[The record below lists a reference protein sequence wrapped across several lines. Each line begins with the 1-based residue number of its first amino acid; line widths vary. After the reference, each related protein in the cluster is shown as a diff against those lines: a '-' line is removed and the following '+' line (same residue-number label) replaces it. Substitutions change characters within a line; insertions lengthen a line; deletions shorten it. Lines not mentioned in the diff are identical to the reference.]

1 MEIVGGTCDFCGR
14 ICNFY
19 IDYWAALSLESF
31 GMALLITNWIA
42 GYIDGGIAKSRPFLV
57 GIGVML
63 VATLLFFLSK
73 NPYLIIFARALQGA
87 SEALVWVSGIAFLVS
102 QVDEANLGVC
112 MGYTTLG
119 ATVGELMGPIVG
131 GYLYESLGHWAVF
144 AVVEVVIAID
154 IVLRLL
160 VKDKDK
166 DSASQEQDLVDAAKG
181 LSEADALLGTS
192 TAVSHGTLHA
202 CNHTS
207 STDLERG
214 VGDDRSALS
223 GTTDCQDDD
232 DIAAMRT
239 LGWNWL
245 SSVSGA
251 AMACVVRS
259 ALEATIPIYVLRH
272 FGWTSSAGGGVM
284 FALLLPMVG
293 GPLVGRYTTLYGP
306 RWFST
311 VSALA
316 CGVFMV
322 TLGFLTGD
330 DTTTRILF
338 VVNVGSIGLCIS
350 LATTT
355 QTTAISAAA
364 QRLETLRSRIRASG
378 AELSWELKVL
388 TPGMM
393 LSGLSTAW
401 ALGLFL
407 GPACGNIFHFS
418 TNQEWM
424 HLCCFLGMLSVLS
437 GVYCSFTWTRW
448 R

>member
-1 MEIVGGTCDFCGR
+1 
-14 ICNFY
+14 
-19 IDYWAALSLESF
+19 
-31 GMALLITNWIA
+31 MALLITNWIA
-42 GYIDGGIAKSRPFLV
+42 GYIADGSVSKSRPFLV

-63 VATLLFFLSK
+63 IATLLFFLSTD
-73 NPYLIIFARALQGA
+73 PYLIIFARALQGA

-102 QVDEANLGVC
+102 QVDETNLGVC

-119 ATVGELMGPIVG
+119 ATIGELIGPLLG
-131 GYLYESLGHWAVF
+131 GYLYEKLGHWAVF
-144 AVVEVVIAID
+144 GVVEVVIAAD

-160 VKDKDK
+160 VKEK
-166 DSASQEQDLVDAAKG
+166 SQESKLQTQVDILKG
-181 LSEADALLGTS
+181 LSETDGLLETS
-192 TAVSHGTLHA
+192 AGLSHGTIDNTL
-202 CNHTS
+202 
-207 STDLERG
+207 STDLEHG
-214 VGDDRSALS
+214 EEYGRSALS
-223 GTTDCQDDD
+223 GTTDHGDDYD
-232 DIAAMRT
+232 AVSALRA

-245 SSVSGA
+245 ASVVGA
-251 AMACVVRS
+251 AIACVVRS

-293 GPLVGRYTTLYGP
+293 GPWVGKSTTLHGP

-311 VSALA
+311 IASLA
-316 CGVFMV
+316 CGVFMI
-322 TLGFLTGD
+322 TLGFLTSD
-330 DTTTRILF
+330 DPKTQALF
-338 VVNVGSIGLCIS
+338 VVNIGLIGLCIS
-350 LATTT
+350 LGTTT

-364 QRLETLRSRIRASG
+364 QRAEILRNRIRASG
-378 AELSWELKVL
+378 IELSWELRLL

-407 GPACGNIFHFS
+407 GPACGSIFHFS

-424 HLCCFLGMLSVLS
+424 HLCCFLGTICLVT
-437 GVYCSFTWTRW
+437 GVYCSLTWKTW

>member
-1 MEIVGGTCDFCGR
+1 
-14 ICNFY
+14 
-19 IDYWAALSLESF
+19 
-31 GMALLITNWIA
+31 
-42 GYIDGGIAKSRPFLV
+42 
-57 GIGVML
+57 ML
-63 VATLLFFLSK
+63 VATLLFFFSK
-73 NPYLIIFARALQGA
+73 NSYLIIFARALQGA

-144 AVVEVVIAID
+144 TVVEAVIAVD
-154 IVLRLL
+154 IGLRLL
-160 VKDKDK
+160 VKERDE
-166 DSASQEQDLVDAAKG
+166 DSASQQKQGMADAAKG
-181 LSEADALLGTS
+181 LSEADALLGAS
-192 TAVSHGTLHA
+192 SAVSHGTIDE
-202 CNHTS
+202 CNHSS
-207 STDLERG
+207 STDLEHG
-214 VGDDRSALS
+214 GEDNRSALS
-223 GTTDCQDDD
+223 GIAKCEDADDV
-232 DIAAMRT
+232 AALRV

-245 SSVSGA
+245 SSVLGA

-259 ALEATIPIYVLRH
+259 ALEAVSSLSCIIRSSKMILANKYQQTIPIYVLRH

-293 GPLVGRYTTLYGP
+293 GPLVGKYTTLYGP

-311 VSALA
+311 LSALA

-330 DTTTRILF
+330 DTTTRVLF
-338 VVNVGSIGLCIS
+338 VVNVGLIGLCIS

-364 QRLETLRSRIRASG
+364 QRVAALRSRIRGSG
-378 AELSWELKVL
+378 VELRWELKML

-407 GPACGNIFHFS
+407 GPACGHVFHFS
-418 TNQEWM
+418 TNTDWM
-424 HLCCFLGMLSVLS
+424 HLCCFLGLLSTMT
-437 GVYCSFTWTRW
+437 GVYCSFTWTTW